1 MRGCRSL
8 LAAAVLVAAT
18 LAATSCSGGS
28 EGDALR
34 PVDATGRGAGP
45 GAAPAS
51 TTVRPTPAPP
61 TSAAP
66 APTVRSDDGPA
77 PDREGRATAAL
88 VDEVLARYDRA
99 LTALLRDPAAVLRP
113 GDPVAA
119 AWRATIAPG
128 AVLVDDMSAVAA
140 QHVASNREVV
150 PPQGL
155 DRSYVHRALT
165 VEPRGGRSE
174 AAAGPID
181 FTWCG
186 WSPGIVRDRG
196 SGRVLDDGVA
206 HATGTGTL
214 SPVVPTPPDGPTW
227 VLGALDESTID
238 VLPAGSADPCPGRLR

>member
-1 MRGCRSL
+1 MQRCRSP
-8 LAAAVLVAAT
+8 LAATLIVAAM
-18 LAATSCSGGS
+18 LAATSCSGVS
-28 EGDALR
+28 EADALR
-34 PVDATGRGAGP
+34 PVDATGRGDGP

-51 TTVRPTPAPP
+51 TTGRPNPAPP

-66 APTVRSDDGPA
+66 TPTVHPGDGTT
-77 PDREGRATAAL
+77 PDGDGTTTAAL
-88 VDEVLARYDRA
+88 VDAVLARYDRA
-99 LTALLRDPAAVLRP
+99 LTALLRDPSAVVRP
-113 GDPVAA
+113 GDPVAT

-128 AVLVDDMSAVAA
+128 SVLADDMSAVAA
-140 QHVASNREVV
+140 QHAASNREVV
-150 PPQGL
+150 PPRGL

-165 VEPRGGRSE
+165 VEPRGERSGD
-174 AAAGPID
+174 AAGSIA

-214 SPVVPTPPDGPTW
+214 SPVVPTTPGGPAW

-238 VLPAGSADPCPGRLR
+238 VLPAGSADPCPGRPR